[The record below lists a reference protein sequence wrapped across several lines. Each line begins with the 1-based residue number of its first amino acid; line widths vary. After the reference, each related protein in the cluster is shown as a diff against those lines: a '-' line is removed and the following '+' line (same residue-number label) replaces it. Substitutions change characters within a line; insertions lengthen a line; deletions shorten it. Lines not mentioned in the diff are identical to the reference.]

1 MTDSS
6 EAPDFQ
12 ALWRSST
19 MPDVRITLRA
29 FATQADATQ
38 VGEIVGAWLRILGAF
53 FSLKRLDGVTVA
65 YDYDQALAELDKGF
79 GSQKISTAT
88 RNEFAVGIAM
98 AVTVLRNGK
107 PRSHLV
113 INAGVVEALK
123 DDENPNHDIAFGI
136 LAHEAAHVHDLE
148 MQDVAFPGVLLQK
161 QVAYRDGVLLG
172 LATLCWEEYIASRLS
187 ASFQHSQQLE
197 WFETTLCAALQDVRE
212 RGNNH
217 IREYRL
223 HSDIG
228 KLMER
233 LQVEYGTVLKYSA
246 YLLGHI
252 AGADLS
258 FASDAPKAASL
269 IESKTFFASTFKEM
283 SGTLETMWATYGHW
297 TEGIEIFAPL
307 KRLIYEFLKIV
318 GVDMQEREGGKCYID
333 VPFTLETMPLA

>member
-1 MTDSS
+1 MTYPG

-29 FATQADATQ
+29 FAAEADAIQ

-79 GSQKISTAT
+79 GSQKLSTAT

-98 AVTVLRNGK
+98 AVPVLRNGE

-123 DDENPNHDIAFGI
+123 DDENPNHDIAFGV

-148 MQDVAFPGVLLQK
+148 MQDVAFPGVLLLK
-161 QVAYRDGVLLG
+161 QVAYREGVLLG

-212 RGNNH
+212 RGNKH

-228 KLMER
+228 KLMEQI
-233 LQVEYGTVLKYSA
+233 QVEYGAVLKYSA
-246 YLLGHI
+246 YLLGHV

-258 FASDAPKAASL
+258 FASAAPKAASL
-269 IESKTFFASTFKEM
+269 IESKTATLAGCRFMSSGDSQSSTTLLRPCSSMREMQKEPRFSRLLTNWHIFGSVKVASR
-283 SGTLETMWATYGHW
+283 TLILEN
-297 TEGIEIFAPL
+297 APP
-307 KRLIYEFLKIV
+307 KK
-318 GVDMQEREGGKCYID
+318 
-333 VPFTLETMPLA
+333 